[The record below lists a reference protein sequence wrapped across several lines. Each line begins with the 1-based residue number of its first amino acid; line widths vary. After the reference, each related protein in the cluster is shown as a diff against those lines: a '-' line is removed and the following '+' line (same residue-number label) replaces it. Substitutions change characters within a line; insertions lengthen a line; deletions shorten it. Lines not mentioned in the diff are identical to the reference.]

1 MPQDAGDRRNDG
13 ALPLELEALGIGE
26 DALLALDVRPKI
38 DALMRRERVEVL
50 FRICP
55 TF

>member
-13 ALPLELEALGIGE
+13 TLPLEL
-26 DALLALDVRPKI
+26 DALLALEVRPKI
-38 DALMRRERVEVL
+38 DALVRRERVEVL